1 MKFLKNRTV
10 LGVVCIVLSLIIC
23 FAITPLFNASKS
35 STMKIVRV
43 KSNLKIGQE
52 ITSKDIEVVEVG
64 AYNMPS
70 EVMKNS
76 EDVIGK
82 YASAEM
88 IKGEY
93 VLAAKISD
101 TPASENAYLYNLTGK
116 KRAISITIPSFAGG
130 LSGKL
135 ISGDIVSVI
144 AIDYKEKGE
153 TVVPEELQYVEV
165 IAVTDKKGNDDET
178 VTVKPDG
185 EEETELPETVTL
197 LVTPEQANILAELEA
212 EGEIHVALVYRGTAE
227 NAQKFIS
234 AQEKHL
240 TELAAEN
247 EKENENIGKPEVP
260 EILSQSQITEEN
272 SGENN
277 SEIDKVI
284 INLENS
290 SDTNSE
296 SVSENTSDNTETEVT
311 SDANLFKS
319 LISRGDD
326 DEELDLEFDINSPE
340 SACFEL
346 PPDRRD
352 NQVLAVWG
360 SPSSGKTIMSV
371 KLARYIASQKKNVIL
386 VLADMSAPPLPY
398 VCPPSDLEAETSLGN
413 ILGAAHVDGNL
424 IRQNAIL
431 HKKNEYLTMLAML
444 KGENAFSY
452 APYTETQARELLS
465 ELRKMCEYII
475 IDCTSNITNDTL
487 SAVSLIES
495 DAVLRLVSCDLKS
508 ISYLNSQL
516 PLLLDNKFNANK
528 QYKAASNVSS
538 FQADDEIEQIV
549 GGVSFKIPHSDE
561 VYKQFLAGNLFA
573 GLTEKG
579 SKDFRK
585 AVSKIAN
592 EVFEL

>member
-1 MKFLKNRTV
+1 M
-10 LGVVCIVLSLIIC
+10 
-23 FAITPLFNASKS
+23 
-35 STMKIVRV
+35 
-43 KSNLKIGQE
+43 
-52 ITSKDIEVVEVG
+52 
-64 AYNMPS
+64 
-70 EVMKNS
+70 
-76 EDVIGK
+76 
-82 YASAEM
+82 
-88 IKGEY
+88 
-93 VLAAKISD
+93 
-101 TPASENAYLYNLTGK
+101 
-116 KRAISITIPSFAGG
+116 
-130 LSGKL
+130 
-135 ISGDIVSVI
+135 
-144 AIDYKEKGE
+144 
-153 TVVPEELQYVEV
+153 
-165 IAVTDKKGNDDET
+165 
-178 VTVKPDG
+178 
-185 EEETELPETVTL
+185 
-197 LVTPEQANILAELEA
+197 
-212 EGEIHVALVYRGTAE
+212 
-227 NAQKFIS
+227 
-234 AQEKHL
+234 
-240 TELAAEN
+240 
-247 EKENENIGKPEVP
+247 
-260 EILSQSQITEEN
+260 
-272 SGENN
+272 
-277 SEIDKVI
+277 
-284 INLENS
+284 
-290 SDTNSE
+290 
-296 SVSENTSDNTETEVT
+296 
-311 SDANLFKS
+311 
-319 LISRGDD
+319 
-326 DEELDLEFDINSPE
+326 
-340 SACFEL
+340 
-346 PPDRRD
+346 
-352 NQVLAVWG
+352 LAVWG

-452 APYTETQARELLS
+452 APYTETQARELID
-465 ELRKMCEYII
+465 ELRKMCDYII
-475 IDCTSNITNDTL
+475 IDCTSSITNDAL

-573 GLTEKG
+573 GLTEKD